1 MISLTLENFKALSK
15 KGNLIPIFKEISL
28 DYDNPLSILKK
39 ISSKKYCFLLESS
52 DGPEKWSQYSFL
64 GFDGRLKHIKS
75 LRNNFKEYFAKTKSL
90 LFRQGDMLCPSI
102 FSILYCKYL

>member
-1 MISLTLENFKALSK
+1 MSESVN
-15 KGNLIPIFKEISL
+15 
-28 DYDNPLSILKK
+28 SIN
-39 ISSKKYCFLLESS
+39 S
-52 DGPEKWSQYSFL
+52 DGNPIILFTYSFL